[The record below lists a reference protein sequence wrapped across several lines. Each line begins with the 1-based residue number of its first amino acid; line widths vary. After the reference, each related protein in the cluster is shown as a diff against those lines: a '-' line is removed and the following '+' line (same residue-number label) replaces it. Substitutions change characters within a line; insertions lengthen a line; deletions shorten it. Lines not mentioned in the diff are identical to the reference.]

1 MSYLVV
7 FVLDN
12 PDLCQDVLNAWENA
26 GAKGITILE
35 STGIGRVRQ
44 AGIRDDLSLM
54 PSLSDLFKSAE
65 THNRT
70 LFSVVDDLAIA
81 HALVKA
87 AQDTVGGIEKPNSG
101 LLFIAPLLEIYG
113 LNSENRQ

>member
-7 FVLDN
+7 FVLDSL
-12 PDLCQDVLNAWENA
+12 DLCQDVLDAWEDA

-44 AGIRDDLSLM
+44 AGIRDNIPLM
-54 PSLSDLFKSAE
+54 PSLSNLFKSDE

-70 LFSVVDDLAIA
+70 LFSVVEDLDLA

>member
-1 MSYLVV
+1 MGYLVV

-12 PDLCQDVLNAWENA
+12 PDRCQDVLDAWENV

-44 AGIRDDLSLM
+44 AGIRDDIPLM

-70 LFSVVDDLAIA
+70 LFSVVDDLDLA
-81 HALVKA
+81 HDLVSV
-87 AQDTVGGIEKPNSG
+87 AQRIVGDFEKPNSG
-101 LLFIAPLLEIYG
+101 LLFIAPLVEIYG
-113 LNSENRQ
+113 LNKEDKR

>member
-1 MSYLVV
+1 MSSYLVV

-12 PDLCQDVLNAWENA
+12 PDICQDVLDAWEAA

-35 STGIGRVRQ
+35 STGIGRVRK
-44 AGIRDDLSLM
+44 AGIRDDLPML

-65 THNRT
+65 SHNRT
-70 LFSVVDDLAIA
+70 MFSVVGDLDAA

-87 AQDTVGGIEKPNSG
+87 AQNSVGGLENPNTG
-101 LLFIAPLLEIYG
+101 LLFIAPLLEVYG
-113 LNSENRQ
+113 LN

>member
-7 FVLDN
+7 FVLDS
-12 PDLCQDVLNAWENA
+12 PDLCQDVLDAWEGA

-44 AGIRDDLSLM
+44 AGIRDNIPLM
-54 PSLSDLFKSAE
+54 PSLSDLFKSDE

-70 LFSVVDDLAIA
+70 MFSVVDELDAA
-81 HALVKA
+81 HALVSA
-87 AQDTVGGIEKPNSG
+87 AQDTVGGIDKPNSG
-101 LLFIAPLLEIYG
+101 LLFVAPLLEVYG
-113 LNSENRQ
+113 MKSENRP

>member
-12 PDLCQDVLNAWENA
+12 PDLCQDVLDAWENA

-44 AGIRDDLSLM
+44 AGIRDDLPLM

-65 THNRT
+65 TRNRT
-70 LFSVVDDLAIA
+70 LFSVVEDLDLA

-87 AQDTVGGIEKPNSG
+87 AQDTVGGVDKPNSG

-113 LNSENRQ
+113 LNSQNRQ